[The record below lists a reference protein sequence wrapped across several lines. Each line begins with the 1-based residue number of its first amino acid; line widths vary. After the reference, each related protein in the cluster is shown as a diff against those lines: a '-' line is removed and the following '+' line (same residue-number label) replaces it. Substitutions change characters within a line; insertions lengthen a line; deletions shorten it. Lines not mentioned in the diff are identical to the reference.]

1 MEPNDKNV
9 KVTIEKEK
17 EVIKWLTTQINT
29 ALHDRK
35 DLELRWEKW
44 IKQ

>member
-17 EVIKWLTTQINT
+17 EVIKWLTTQINKIGR
-29 ALHDRK
+29 AHV
-35 DLELRWEKW
+35 
-44 IKQ
+44 